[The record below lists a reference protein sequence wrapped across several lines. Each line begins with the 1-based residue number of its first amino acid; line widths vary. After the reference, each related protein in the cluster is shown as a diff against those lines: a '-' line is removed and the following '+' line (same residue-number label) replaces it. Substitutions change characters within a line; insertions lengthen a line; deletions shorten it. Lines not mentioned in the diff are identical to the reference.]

1 MTLSTKNELLRQL
14 PSVSDLL
21 QTAKAGSWLAE
32 HPRSLV
38 THCLRLALENLRAQV
53 RSDGQGR
60 CGVQHVGQEYV
71 LEQAGLLLT
80 QATQPRLRSAI
91 NATGIVLHT
100 GLGRAVWPA
109 GVVDSMTE
117 DLKGYVTLAVD
128 CESGER
134 LNRDKCVEPALCE
147 LTGAQAATVVNN
159 NAAATILVLAALAAG
174 RRVIISRG
182 QLVEIGGEFRLP
194 DVMALSGAVMVEV
207 GTTNRT
213 HLRDYAEAVTP
224 DTAAIL
230 RVHPSNYRVVGFQ
243 AEVPV
248 GELAGLGRERNILV
262 VDDLGAG
269 ALVDLAEFG
278 LPHEPMVSESIA
290 AGADIVL
297 FSADKLIGSSQ
308 GGIIV
313 GRKDLIERIRKHPLA
328 RAMRAG
334 KSALMALERT
344 LPLFRDLQL
353 LKREHPLYR
362 MVSTP
367 REVLEQRAERL
378 REALAQAAPGAR
390 VDVAQGVGYLGSGS
404 LPMHEM
410 PTWTVRLVQPGVDC
424 RELARRWRVDKACVF
439 TRLAEERVVL
449 DVRTI
454 TDEQVGAIAGALVRV
469 LA

>member
-1 MTLSTKNELLRQL
+1 
-14 PSVSDLL
+14 
-21 QTAKAGSWLAE
+21 
-32 HPRSLV
+32 
-38 THCLRLALENLRAQV
+38 
-53 RSDGQGR
+53 
-60 CGVQHVGQEYV
+60 
-71 LEQAGLLLT
+71 
-80 QATQPRLRSAI
+80 
-91 NATGIVLHT
+91 
-100 GLGRAVWPA
+100 
-109 GVVDSMTE
+109 
-117 DLKGYVTLAVD
+117 
-128 CESGER
+128 
-134 LNRDKCVEPALCE
+134 
-147 LTGAQAATVVNN
+147 
-159 NAAATILVLAALAAG
+159 
-174 RRVIISRG
+174 
-182 QLVEIGGEFRLP
+182 
-194 DVMALSGAVMVEV
+194 VEV